1 MVYEGR
7 KDLEYF
13 LLNSTC
19 VGDLCII
26 QKGTKYIGCTLID
39 RQEEFIESLS
49 DEILNKEVENSYYSH
64 WNIGGISAPCRI
76 IGVK

>member
-19 VGDLCII
+19 VGDFCII

-49 DEILNKEVENSYYSH
+49 DEILNK
-64 WNIGGISAPCRI
+64 
-76 IGVK
+76 